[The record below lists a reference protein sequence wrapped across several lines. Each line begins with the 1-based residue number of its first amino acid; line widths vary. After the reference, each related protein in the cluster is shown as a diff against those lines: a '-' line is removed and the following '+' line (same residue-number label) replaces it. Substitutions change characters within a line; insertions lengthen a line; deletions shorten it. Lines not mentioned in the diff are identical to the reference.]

1 MSNIDKIAKINLENK
16 PYVKPV
22 SNVDI
27 GFYNLD
33 NGTAKLQFVIT
44 RDGFPMQMGP
54 VNVTGYLWLKSTNGT
69 MSGQLDLEI
78 IDGLNGIVGVTIPNW
93 FLVGASDTDVN
104 GQIILAV
111 NENTDIATLGEFGF
125 RVKDALPNQIKGEIK
140 VQYFRMFDDMKQ
152 ALEDKVADIESRL
165 GDLDILIGNVETTV
179 SNGISQ
185 INQTVSERKN
195 DLDEVIDQYS
205 TEVNGVKTVAIDE
218 VNTAKSNAISTVNSK
233 MDESVNTVNNTS
245 TDAISHVDAKI
256 IEFNST
262 IEQNG
267 FVQPTALDAKIDS
280 LKWQKYKLTQDIGAT
295 LYDSNFRLD
304 FNNVEQL
311 ENLGVGTRYLSAPIN
326 TPTTASSNNGWVTKF
341 DRGSVKYLEFR
352 PYNSNQIFIKRFYN
366 NWSEWE
372 IANDTQ
378 SDTGW
383 IPFQLING
391 ALSNTAYKGADDGG
405 FDCAYRTITN
415 GSVVTKKLRI
425 NGSNLTPNQVIAQL
439 PSNFA
444 KNTQTFSVR
453 VPNSYAGGYVVIRPS
468 GTVNFYIPYDSSK
481 WNETGYAYGELTW
494 HD

>member
-16 PYVKPV
+16 PYIKPI

-27 GFYNLD
+27 GYYNLD

-54 VNVTGYLWLKSTNGT
+54 VNVVGYLWLKSTNGT

-93 FLVGASDTDVN
+93 FLVGATNTTVS

-111 NENTDIATLGEFGF
+111 NENTDIATLGEFSF
-125 RVKDALPNQIKGEIK
+125 KVADTIPNQIKGEIK
-140 VQYFRMFDDMKQ
+140 VQYFRMFDDMKLV
-152 ALEDKVADIESRL
+152 LENRVQDIETRL
-165 GDLDILIGNVETTV
+165 GDLDLLVTNVETTV

-185 INQTVSERKN
+185 INQTVSERKSE
-195 DLDEVIDQYS
+195 LDEVINLYS
-205 TEVNGVKTVAIDE
+205 TEVNNVKTTAIDE

-233 MDESVNTVNNTS
+233 VDESVNTVNNTS

-256 IEFNST
+256 TEFNST

-267 FVQPTALDAKIDS
+267 FVQPTDLDNE
-280 LKWQKYKLTQDIGAT
+280 LNELEWQKYKLTNDDG
-295 LYDSNFRLD
+295 S
-304 FNNVEQL
+304 VMSMP
-311 ENLGVGTRYLSAPIN
+311 VGTDMNKLDAGLYESSGFIN
-326 TPTTASSNNGWVTKF
+326 DPLNDPGFYEVIVTESKNDRKVIYATHSYSNRMFVKTFHSGGLERNWKELTTST
-341 DRGSVKYLEFR
+341 
-352 PYNSNQIFIKRFYN
+352 
-366 NWSEWE
+366 
-372 IANDTQ
+372 

-415 GSVVTKKLRI
+415 GSETKKMLRL
-425 NGSNLTPNQVIAQL
+425 NGSNLTHNSVVAQL
-439 PSNFA
+439 PTNFC
-444 KNTQTFSVR
+444 KNAQSFAIR
-453 VPNSYAGGYVVIRPS
+453 VPTGTTWFGGFIVIRPS
-468 GTVNFYIPYDSSK
+468 GEVRFLINGEFSN
-481 WNETGYAYGELTW
+481 WNETGYMYGQFEW

>member
-78 IDGLNGIVGVTIPNW
+78 IDGLNSIVGVTIPNW
-93 FLVGASDTDVN
+93 FLVGATNTTVS

-111 NENTDIATLGEFGF
+111 NENTDIATLGEFSF
-125 RVKDALPNQIKGEIK
+125 KVADTIPNQIKGEIK
-140 VQYFRMFDDMKQ
+140 VQYFRMFDDMKL
-152 ALEDKVADIESRL
+152 ALENRVQDIESRL
-165 GDLDILIGNVETTV
+165 GDLDLLVTNVETTV

-195 DLDEVIDQYS
+195 ELDEVIDQYN
-205 TEVNGVKTVAIDE
+205 TEVNNVKTVAIDE
-218 VNTAKSNAISTVNSK
+218 MNTAKSNAISTVDSK
-233 MDESVNTVNNTS
+233 VDESVDTVNNTS

-267 FVQPTALDAKIDS
+267 FVQPTDLDNK
-280 LKWQKYKLTQDIGAT
+280 LNELTWQKYKLTNDDGTYPMININNDLDVYHNLNIGNYYTTNTPISGAT
-295 LYDSNFRLD
+295 S
-304 FNNVEQL
+304 
-311 ENLGVGTRYLSAPIN
+311 
-326 TPTTASSNNGWVTKF
+326 TAGFTDIRQQSPKT
-341 DRGSVKYLEFR
+341 VKHITFR
-352 PYNSNQIFIKRFYN
+352 PYNSKQVWFKRFFN
-366 NWSEWE
+366 TWSDWE
-372 IANDTQ
+372 RVDITQ
-378 SDTGW
+378 TDTGW

-391 ALSNTAYKGADDGG
+391 ALSNTAYKGENDGG

-415 GSVVTKKLRI
+415 GTEVTKKLRI
-425 NGSNLTPNQVIAQL
+425 NGSNLTPNQIIAQL

-444 KNTQTFSVR
+444 KNAQSFPVR
-453 VPNSYAGGYVVIRPS
+453 VPNSSAGGYVVIRPN
-468 GTVNFYIPYDSSK
+468 GQVNFYVPYDTSK
-481 WNETGYAYGELTW
+481 WNETGYAYGEMTW

>member
-16 PYVKPV
+16 PYVKPI

-93 FLVGASDTDVN
+93 FLVGATDTDVN

-125 RVKDALPNQIKGEIK
+125 HVKDALPNQINGEIK

-152 ALEDKVADIESRL
+152 ALEGKVADIESRL

-179 SNGISQ
+179 TNGISQ
-185 INQTVSERKN
+185 INQTVSERKSE
-195 DLDEVIDQYS
+195 LDEVINQYN
-205 TEVNGVKTVAIDE
+205 TEVKNVKTTAIDE
-218 VNTAKSNAISTVNSK
+218 VNTAKSNAISTVDSK
-233 MDESVNTVNNTS
+233 VDESVDTVNNTS
-245 TDAISHVDAKI
+245 TDAISHVNAKI
-256 IEFNST
+256 TEFNST

-267 FVQPTALDAKIDS
+267 FVQPTDLDNK
-280 LKWQKYKLTQDIGAT
+280 LNELTWQKYKLMNDDGGRIRVSG
-295 LYDSNFRLD
+295 
-304 FNNVEQL
+304 
-311 ENLGVGTRYLSAPIN
+311 IN
-326 TPTTASSNNGWVTKF
+326 PTTLNTGFYQIWNTSGMPTGEGGSSSYWNVDVTFGADNTKQILAVLSGSGKAYLKNIHKNTDLGWK
-341 DRGSVKYLEFR
+341 
-352 PYNSNQIFIKRFYN
+352 
-366 NWSEWE
+366 E
-372 IANDTQ
+372 ITNTQ
-378 SDTGW
+378 TDTGW

-391 ALSNTAYKGADDGG
+391 ALSNTAYKGETDGG

-415 GSVVTKKLRI
+415 GSTITKKLRI
-425 NGSNLTPNQVIAQL
+425 NGSNLTPNQIIAQL

-444 KNTQTFSVR
+444 KNAQAFPVR
-453 VPNSYAGGYVVIRPS
+453 VPNSSAGGYVVIRPS